1 MKIMETLDKFYALSA
16 PIRRD
21 IIALLSEGD
30 QLTATAIAEKFQVS
44 PSAISQH
51 LKVLLN
57 SDLLEMH
64 KHAQQRIYQLNSV
77 AIKELESWAGGIVGR
92 LEKVTKVIEN
102 QASKASSEDVTI

>member
-1 MKIMETLDKFYALSA
+1 MKTLDKFYALSA
-16 PIRRD
+16 PIRRE

-57 SDLLEMH
+57 SDLVEMN
-64 KHAQQRIYQLNSV
+64 KQAQQRIYQLNMT
-77 AIKELESWAGGIVGR
+77 AIKELEAWAGGIVNQ
-92 LEKVTKVIEN
+92 LDKVSKVVEGKV
-102 QASKASSEDVTI
+102 SKVSSKEAKKQ

>member
-1 MKIMETLDKFYALSA
+1 METLDKFYALSA
-16 PIRRD
+16 PIRRE

-30 QLTATAIAEKFQVS
+30 QLSATAIAEKFQVS

-64 KHAQQRIYQLNSV
+64 KQAQQRIYQLNSA
-77 AIKELESWAGGIVGR
+77 AIKELESWAGGIVGQ
-92 LEKVTKVIEN
+92 LEKVTKVVEK
-102 QASKASSEDVTI
+102 QVGTTSTEGATE